1 MGRDVQCPAVSA
13 SPVQSLFARI
23 RPENPMRR
31 HVIVLLLASLT
42 SPLGAQGRVVT
53 SCPRP
58 IPSES
63 VARPCAPSTPSVVRV
78 ATSTLVDITGR
89 VARTTITET
98 FENRG
103 RTIGEADFLYPLPNG
118 AAFEELRL
126 EIDGKLVAGE
136 VLDASRARETYER
149 IVRELRD
156 PALVEWAGLGMV
168 RTRIFP
174 FGAGERRTVVV
185 RHRHVLPRDG
195 DALRVNGRLVGV
207 DDPRDETAAGSFRIR
222 WSGDSLGA
230 PWSPTHD
237 VQARRLTNAN
247 SVREVS
253 LTGRSG
259 DVLAYLPIRLQSRT
273 PGVTV
278 LTHRGAGSE
287 QHALV
292 IVSPPRETPPAV
304 PRDISLVLDVS
315 GSMKGTKLEQAIAA
329 GHALLQTLRTG
340 DRFRLIA
347 FADDVDA
354 NTPELA
360 PVTPMALREGRQWL
374 DALEA
379 RGGTNI
385 GDALRSALAATQD
398 RRRNSSRLPLV
409 LLVTDGQPTTGL
421 RALEILDSTPA
432 WRGEARVF
440 TFGVGA
446 DVDASLVE
454 QLALGGRGAAQFV
467 RPEESVERAVS
478 LVAQRLAAPLLSNVN
493 VTVDGGTLRQLYAPN
508 GVDLMAGQE
517 LVFLA
522 RYTGSARGQV
532 RVTGVSGNDLRVTR
546 AAYAFGTRDTMN
558 GFVPRLWA
566 VQRVTA
572 LDAERR
578 RRGPNAEIDD
588 ELRLLGE
595 RFGVPTPLTSYL
607 VTEPTRVVQHGVQ
620 GGVQGGNV
628 GVVRAVATG
637 GTSPSMIAA
646 DVSAKSA
653 PAPSAVAFESARRAS
668 EQRAVLS
675 MSAADAMLSDR
686 DASGGAGRRSRVV
699 AGRLFDLID
708 STWTDRRLITEST
721 WRAEITVHVRAFSP
735 AWTALAQAIP
745 ALREPL
751 ALGDRVNVRGAR
763 AVIEVSPR
771 GVEQLDRATID
782 GLVSR
787 W

>member
-1 MGRDVQCPAVSA
+1 
-13 SPVQSLFARI
+13 
-23 RPENPMRR
+23 MRR
-31 HVIVLLLASLT
+31 HLAILLFAVLT
-42 SPLGAQGRVVT
+42 TPLGAQGRVVA

-58 IPSES
+58 MATEPA
-63 VARPCAPSTPSVVRV
+63 ARPCASATPSVVRV
-78 ATSTLVDITGR
+78 ATSTLVEITGR

-126 EIDGKLVAGE
+126 EIDGQLVAGE
-136 VLDASRARETYER
+136 VLDATRARETYER

-185 RHRHVLPRDG
+185 KHRHVLPRDG
-195 DALRVNGRLVGV
+195 DALRVHGRLVGV
-207 DDPRDETAAGSFRIR
+207 DDPRDERATGTFRIR

-230 PWSPTHD
+230 PWSPTHS
-237 VQARRLTNAN
+237 VQTRRAVAGNRTQ
-247 SVREVS
+247 EVS
-253 LTGRSG
+253 LTGRTG
-259 DVLAYLPIRLQSRT
+259 DVLAYLPIRSQSRT
-273 PGVTV
+273 PGITV
-278 LTHRGAGSE
+278 LTQRSAGAE

-292 IVSPPRETPPAV
+292 IVSPPRETPSTM

-315 GSMKGTKLEQAIAA
+315 GSMRGAKLAQAIAA

-347 FADDVDA
+347 FADEVDA
-354 NTPELA
+354 NSAQLEAVSPD
-360 PVTPMALREGRQWL
+360 ALRTARQWL

-385 GDALRSALAATQD
+385 GDALHTALVATANRRDD
-398 RRRNSSRLPLV
+398 RGALPLV
-409 LLVTDGQPTTGL
+409 LLVTDGQPTTGM
-421 RALEILDSTPA
+421 RALEILDSTRS
-432 WRGEARVF
+432 WRGEARLF

-478 LVAQRLAAPLLSNVN
+478 LLAQRLAAPLLSNVK

-522 RYTGSARGQV
+522 RYTGSTTGQV
-532 RVTGVSGNDLRVTR
+532 RVSGTSGGELRVVR
-546 AAYAFGTRDTMN
+546 ASYSFGARDTAN
-558 GFVPRLWA
+558 AFVPRLWA
-566 VQRVTA
+566 VQRVAA

-595 RFGVPTPLTSYL
+595 RYGVPTPLTSYL
-607 VTEPTRVVQHGVQ
+607 VLEPNADLVRQAPGVANAATIPARGSARGAVRV
-620 GGVQGGNV
+620 
-628 GVVRAVATG
+628 ASA
-637 GTSPSMIAA
+637 SDA
-646 DVSAKSA
+646 SAKSTPA
-653 PAPSAVAFESARRAS
+653 PAAVAFESARRAA
-668 EQRAVLS
+668 EQRAVVSL
-675 MSAADAMLSDR
+675 SAADQMLADR
-686 DASGGAGRRSRVV
+686 GASGEADGRSRVV

-708 STWTDRRLITEST
+708 STWTDRRLLADSA
-721 WRAEITVHVRAFSP
+721 WRAEVTVHVRPFSA

-745 ALREPL
+745 SLREPL
-751 ALGDRVNVRGAR
+751 ALGDRVKVRGAR

-771 GVEQLDRATID
+771 GVETLDRATID
-782 GLVSR
+782 RLVSR